1 MERSGT
7 VNPLSLP
14 AFVERCDRQA
24 AQILDCLG
32 VVRPP
37 VPENVVSYLGDVAI
51 ERMDWKELAGAVHR
65 VNGVWVIGL
74 NRNDSL
80 ARQRFT
86 LFHEMRH
93 CLDGLRTVRD
103 FRQYRQGTPKP
114 LEEYLA
120 DRFASQ
126 ILMPEDWVRATWR
139 RIPHI
144 GKLAW
149 RFGVSPEAMSVRLA
163 ELRLPV
169 IKQPYA
175 E

>member
-1 MERSGT
+1 MER
-7 VNPLSLP
+7 LSASRLSRE
-14 AFVERCDRQA
+14 ALIAQCDRQA
-24 AQILDCLG
+24 REVLDRLG
-32 VVRPP
+32 ITRPP

-51 ERMDWKELAGAVHR
+51 ERMDWKELVGAVHK
-65 VNGVWVIGL
+65 VNGRWVIGL

-86 LFHEMRH
+86 LMHEFKH
-93 CLDGLRTVRD
+93 TLDGLRTVKD
-103 FRQYRQGTPKP
+103 YRQYRQAMPKP

-126 ILMPEDWVRATWR
+126 ILMPEAWVRAVWR
-139 RIPHI
+139 KMPHL

-149 RFGVSPEAMSVRLA
+149 RFGVSLEAMRLRLA
-163 ELRLPV
+163 ELNLKVVERPHD
-169 IKQPYA
+169 